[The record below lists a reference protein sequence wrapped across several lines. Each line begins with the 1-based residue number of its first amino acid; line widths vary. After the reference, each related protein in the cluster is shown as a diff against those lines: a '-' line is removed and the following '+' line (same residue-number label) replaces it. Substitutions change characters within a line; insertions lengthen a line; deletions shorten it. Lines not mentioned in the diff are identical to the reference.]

1 MPGMFQVFY
10 RKSRFDSRETVAR
23 PPMESELWV
32 LGQDKKGLSG
42 MPKKIFADFC
52 LRAETEKWCVVNCD
66 EADLVF
72 VL

>member
-1 MPGMFQVFY
+1 
-10 RKSRFDSRETVAR
+10 
-23 PPMESELWV
+23 MESELWV

-52 LRAETEKWCVVNCD
+52 LRAEAKKWCVVNCD